1 MSLSMESVD
10 GCFEA
15 NTTTPASKHQRLA
28 TGSEVSRG
36 NSREAWVAGG
46 CMMSMFCLCLSM
58 LHKVSHQF
66 HPSDIRR
73 SKVAQSLCS
82 PGIHYR
88 VLKNYHIAINLTIKM

>member
-46 CMMSMFCLCLSM
+46 CMMSM

-88 VLKNYHIAINLTIKM
+88 VLKNYNIAINLTIKM